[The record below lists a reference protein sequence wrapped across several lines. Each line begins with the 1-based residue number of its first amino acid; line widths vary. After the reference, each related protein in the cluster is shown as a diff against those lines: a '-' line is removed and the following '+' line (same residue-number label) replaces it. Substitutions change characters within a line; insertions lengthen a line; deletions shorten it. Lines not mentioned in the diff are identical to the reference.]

1 MRALRSMSR
10 SMARPLPSMPM
21 GKPIGIGLHGRTGVA
36 LTGVGDDLGLLARTE
51 VRTRESQPFHD
62 AQAMALA
69 DAERWIARAEDEA
82 IERATADLRAL
93 VDELAGRGLQ
103 VVAAGVAGK
112 AYRLPSS
119 LGATLR
125 SHPLCHAAEGKMTND
140 ALVAA
145 GTALGLEV
153 VVLTDGAIA
162 DRVETV
168 GKLVGPPWRKEHKL
182 AATAALAAL
191 GRR

>member
-1 MRALRSMSR
+1 MRDPKLGAPV
-10 SMARPLPSMPM
+10 A
-21 GKPIGIGLHGRTGVA
+21 IGLQGRTAVA
-36 LTGVGDDLGLLARTE
+36 LTGVGDDLGVVARTE

-62 AQAMALA
+62 AQAMPI
-69 DAERWIARAEDEA
+69 DEAERRIARAEDEA
-82 IERATADLRAL
+82 IERATADLRKL
-93 VDELAGRGLQ
+93 VDDLTGQGLR
-103 VVAAGVAGK
+103 VVAAGVAAK

-119 LGATLR
+119 LAAILR

-140 ALVAA
+140 ALAAA

-153 VVLTDGAIA
+153 VVLTDGSIA
-162 DRVETV
+162 DRVEAV

-191 GRR
+191 GGR

>member
-1 MRALRSMSR
+1 MS
-10 SMARPLPSMPM
+10 APVA
-21 GKPIGIGLHGRTGVA
+21 IGLHGRTAVA
-36 LTGVGDDLGLLARTE
+36 LTGVGADLGLVARTE

-62 AQAMALA
+62 AQTMALA
-69 DAERWIARAEDEA
+69 DAERLIARAEDEA
-82 IERATADLRAL
+82 IERATADLRVL

-103 VVAAGVAGK
+103 VVAAGIAGK

-119 LGATLR
+119 LEATLR

-145 GTALGLEV
+145 CGALGLEV
-153 VVLTDGAIA
+153 VMLTGGAIA
-162 DRVETV
+162 DRVDAA

-182 AATAALAAL
+182 AATAALDAL
-191 GRR
+191 GPR